1 MEIHSLLN
9 NIPENRRNLLF
20 LSEAP
25 ENEIDYSQGSYK
37 DALNPPEASIVI
49 SLKDYK
55 NTDFSNSEEEEDI
68 NKNNDFFINEDP
80 GFWDDISAPKYDF
93 DVSKRP
99 EHEWDRHTIFI
110 NLPIKEYFGEKEY
123 LAGDLFLSSNYRN
136 MYPENRF
143 RYLSWL
149 NDIRKPAERMFID
162 LYTECL
168 ERAGSQ
174 DFISDAVNELLLIK
188 EHHFSKTMSRRMNGT
203 IFNLCVINNR
213 KDILYD
219 LYKSKKIEEIN
230 NPILEIYLD
239 KNEELSASDFFSI
252 LRNLKFKLQI
262 TKGYE
267 SLFVEAIEKIF
278 NERYV
283 SNTLPINKIYKGE
296 NTPLEYIRWYNW
308 NLSSLLGPVSYP
320 EIYYEE
326 NFNKEINNVYPLCY
340 EYFKLLKKVQR
351 KKIK

>member
-1 MEIHSLLN
+1 MDIHSVIN
-9 NIPENRRNLLF
+9 KIPEYRRRF
-20 LSEAP
+20 LCFSEAT
-25 ENEIDYSQGSYK
+25 EKEIDYSQRSYF
-37 DALNPPEASIVI
+37 DALNPAEAAFTI
-49 SLKDYK
+49 SLKEFKIKPSDR
-55 NTDFSNSEEEEDI
+55 SEEATQDNETS
-68 NKNNDFFINEDP
+68 DFFINESPD
-80 GFWDDISAPKYDF
+80 FWEDLVKPKYNF

-99 EHEWDRHTIFI
+99 DFEWDRHTIFTL
-110 NLPIKEYFGEKEY
+110 LPIKEYYGEKEY
-123 LAGDLFLSSNYRN
+123 LSGDLFLSSNYRN

-143 RYLSWL
+143 RYLTWL
-149 NDIRKPAERMFID
+149 SDIRKPTERMFID

-174 DFISDAVNELLLIK
+174 GFISDAVNELLLIK

-213 KDILYD
+213 KDILFD

-267 SLFVEAIEKIF
+267 SLFVDAIEKIF
-278 NERYV
+278 NERYI
-283 SNTLPINKIYKGE
+283 SNTLPLNKIYIGE
-296 NTPLEYIRWYNW
+296 NTPLEYIRLYNW
-308 NLSSLLGPVSYP
+308 NFSSLLGPVSYP
-320 EIYYEE
+320 EICYEE
-326 NFNKEINNVYPLCY
+326 NFNKEINNIYPLCY
-340 EYFKLLKKVQR
+340 EYFKSLKKGLR
-351 KKIK
+351 KQK